1 MGGFITVNPL
11 PHIGT
16 FLAFTRVNFTPIS
29 LLSNV
34 KVCLKFSHCVQ
45 IVRVTVT
52 SLQHEFVWLVHGT
65 VHVVLN
71 CVRRYTPLLLFFF
84 FLTLVYVL
92 FIFPTFPLIFNII
105 LSFPNSFLNFLL
117 LFAISHF
124 LETVKVKVKQSLY
137 RPATGPEGPRRLTFS
152 DFKTS
157 AHEGSK
163 VVSPMHQPPLP
174 RRTTHFCLRLSRPH
188 GHSAAG
194 RIMAM
199 KNL

>member
-1 MGGFITVNPL
+1 VPQVQPL
-11 PHIGT
+11 CT
-16 FLAFTRVNFTPIS
+16 NCTCN
-29 LLSNV
+29 SNV
-34 KVCLKFSHCVQ
+34 SSARICL
-45 IVRVTVT
+45 T
-52 SLQHEFVWLVHGT
+52 SPWYSTCRPKLCSQVHPIT
-65 VHVVLN
+65 S
-71 CVRRYTPLLLFFF
+71 FFF

-174 RRTTHFCLRLSRPH
+174 RRTTHFCLRLSRPQ